1 MSPDID
7 DPPTIE
13 IDAGVLAAAHRLMAA
28 PGRTILGVVGAPS
41 SGKSTLTER
50 LTARLGEPVASLP
63 MDGFHLSQRQLAML
77 GRSHRKGAPDTFDAH
92 GYCALLKRIRQAFA
106 TGETVYAP
114 GFYRDLEEPI
124 AASLAVPPEAGLVI
138 TEGNYLLL
146 DESPWPAVADLLDEA
161 WFVNVATE
169 RREQWLAARHRHFG
183 LSPAKAQAWITQT
196 DRPNAERV
204 NQTAAKADRQLRWN
218 EHWLGF
224 DEPS

>member
-1 MSPDID
+1 MSPDIAD
-7 DPPTIE
+7 TSNIE
-13 IDAGVLAAAHRLMAA
+13 IDPAVLAAAHRLMTT
-28 PGRTILGVVGAPS
+28 PGRAILGVVGAPS

-92 GYCALLKRIRQAFA
+92 GYCALLRRIRQAFA

-124 AASLAVPPEAGLVI
+124 AASLAVPPEAELII

-146 DESPWPAVADLLDEA
+146 DESPWPAVAGLLDET
-161 WFVNVATE
+161 WFLNVADE

-183 LSPAKAQAWITQT
+183 LSPTEAQAWITQT

-204 NQTAAKADRQLRWN
+204 NQTATKADRQLRGDA
-218 EHWLGF
+218 HWIGF
-224 DEPS
+224 AR